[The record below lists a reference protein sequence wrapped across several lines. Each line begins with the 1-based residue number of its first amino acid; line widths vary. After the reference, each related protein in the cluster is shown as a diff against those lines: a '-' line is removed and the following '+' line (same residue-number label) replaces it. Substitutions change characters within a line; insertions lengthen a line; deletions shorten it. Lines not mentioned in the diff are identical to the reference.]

1 MAIIYSYPKATPVGT
16 DLIIISR
23 QPSDPDETATY
34 SVSLADVV
42 TLATGGSG
50 ATSLND
56 LTDCLIDGGS
66 EYIGTVPSG
75 LSGNPQGNT
84 TLGMF
89 TGRDLTTGVRNTL
102 IGIAAGRDIT
112 TGSSNIAIGANT
124 LQNGSSTVT
133 NTIAIGTSAGNFS
146 TASAGVY
153 LGGLAGFVNTGQGNV
168 FVGYNAGRSSTSGIG
183 NTDLGNRAGYANTT
197 SSNRVCVGYQAG
209 YYITG
214 ADNTFIGFEAGYGGA
229 SGVGGVGSQNTIIGK
244 QAGLNL
250 TSGSSNVLIGKDAG
264 STLTTAQNSIV
275 IGQNAEPSAATT
287 SNEITLGNASI
298 TSLRVPGL
306 QSGATDG
313 DVLTFSSSTN
323 NITLKSGSLTKLVTL
338 SAAQMLS
345 LNGVSSLELIPAPGA
360 GKIIVVSDILL
371 FLDYG
376 GVAYNF
382 SAGSG
387 SITISYDNT
396 VPTSFSLG
404 SILNRTADFY
414 INPTFDYLYPD
425 TNKALLLRN
434 TGETVTAGNSLVKFN
449 IVYRIL
455 DATTLA

>member
-1 MAIIYSYPKATPVGT
+1 MANIITYPTVTPAST
-16 DLIIISR
+16 DLVLGNYINTDGIS
-23 QPSDPDETATY
+23 ETKTFTVA
-34 SVSLADVV
+34 SIAASGG
-42 TLATGGSG
+42 GGSSV
-50 ATSLND
+50 TSLND
-56 LTDCLIDGGS
+56 LTDCLIDTGS
-66 EYIGTVPSG
+66 AYIGTVPSG

-84 TLGMF
+84 TLGMY
-89 TGRDLTTGVRNTL
+89 TGLDLTTGVRNTL

-133 NTIAIGTSAGNFS
+133 QTIAIGTNAGNFS
-146 TASAGVY
+146 TASGGVY

-264 STLTTAQNSIV
+264 STLTTGSNSIV

-338 SAAQMLS
+338 SAAQIIS
-345 LNGVSSLELIPAPGA
+345 LNGTSSLELIPAPGA

-376 GVAYNF
+376 GVAFNIT
-382 SAGSG
+382 GSG
-387 SITISYDNT
+387 SVRFAYGS
-396 VPTSFSLG
+396 SAGLLG
-404 SILNRTADFY
+404 TNYVGILNKTADYY
-414 INPTFDYLYPD
+414 IASNQNLEPEV
-425 TNKALLLRN
+425 NQALN
-434 TGETVTAGNSLVKFN
+434 FKSDSIAVTAGNSLVKFN

>member
-75 LSGNPQGNT
+75 LLGGFSNT
-84 TLGMF
+84 TLGIL
-89 TGRDLTTGVRNTL
+89 TGENLTSGFSNSL
-102 IGIAAGRDIT
+102 MGSSAGRNIT
-112 TGSSNIAIGANT
+112 TGQFNVAIGQSALSSAQDPDETVAIGSYAGTAATGDGCIYIGVSTGRINT
-124 LQNGSSTVT
+124 GNS
-133 NTIAIGTSAGNFS
+133 NTFIGTSSGYSNTS
-146 TASAGVY
+146 GTNNTV
-153 LGGLAGFVNTGQGNV
+153 LGR
-168 FVGYNAGRSSTSGIG
+168 NAGYT
-183 NTDLGNRAGYANTT
+183 NTVG
-197 SSNRVCVGYQAG
+197 SNRVCVGHTAG
-209 YYITG
+209 NYNTG
-214 ADNTFIGFEAGYGGA
+214 GDNTFIGYQAGEGEQQVSSTGA
-229 SGVGGVGSQNTIIGK
+229 QNTVVGS

-250 TSGSSNVLIGKDAG
+250 TTGGNNVLIGQYAG
-264 STLTTAQNSIV
+264 STLTTGSNSIV

-323 NITLKSGSLTKLVTL
+323 NITLQSGSLTKLVTITSTQILAL
-338 SAAQMLS
+338 SG
-345 LNGVSSLELIPAPGA
+345 GVNDFELIPAPGA
-360 GKIIVVSDILL
+360 GKIIMIDSLLGFLDFNSVGYTITGTGGIFLGFGIGTGATNISGFIDDTSDSYLNVVSRDVLVENPQANAAFQL
-371 FLDYG
+371 KNNG
-376 GVAYNF
+376 NA
-382 SAGSG
+382 
-387 SITISYDNT
+387 IT
-396 VPTSFSLG
+396 L
-404 SILNRTADFY
+404 
-414 INPTFDYLYPD
+414 
-425 TNKALLLRN
+425 
-434 TGETVTAGNSLVKFN
+434 GNSPLKFN